1 MQDVYATKS
10 QIFRVYC
17 YWIHL
22 TLLRSLKPKQH
33 IWSWITLAG
42 LLNVYRKD
50 RHGKRGGGVLLAV
63 KSHLTCLRRRD
74 PEREVEMLACVIHT
88 SLSPLFVFCY
98 RCFIVLLSLM
108 SFLSRS
114 RNSYKDIHPQN
125 CLMSFSWAILIF
137 TNQAY
142 KYIYLYFYLYL

>member
-1 MQDVYATKS
+1 M
-10 QIFRVYC
+10 
-17 YWIHL
+17 
-22 TLLRSLKPKQH
+22 
-33 IWSWITLAG
+33 
-42 LLNVYRKD
+42 
-50 RHGKRGGGVLLAV
+50 LAV
-63 KSHLTCLRRRD
+63 KSHLTCLSRRD
-74 PEREVEMLACVIHT
+74 PEREVEMLACVIYT

-114 RNSYKDIHPQN
+114 SNSYKDIHPQN

-142 KYIYLYFYLYL
+142 KYIYLYFYLYLYNINIRKSDDWNLHRPSKRYRIVLNRPCFHGKDGKPMFNLMYVNHSYV